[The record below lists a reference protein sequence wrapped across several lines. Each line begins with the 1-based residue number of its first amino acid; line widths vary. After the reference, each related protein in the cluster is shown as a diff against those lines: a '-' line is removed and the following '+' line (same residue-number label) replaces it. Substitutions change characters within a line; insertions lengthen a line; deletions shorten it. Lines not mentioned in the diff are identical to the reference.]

1 MQQWHWQQFQLC
13 SRLHS
18 TIKWGNRSLLKPV
31 HVGDFQN
38 TAVHQGMTCEQTL
51 PLTRLVLSVLTKS
64 QLKIKPKNFDV
75 HFHATLKPQY
85 LYSKACR
92 QIQQQ
97 AYLLPIAWGNK
108 SSVESRRSLWCW
120 GCLWCFGQS
129 LRRAI
134 DRLALSTRTQC
145 WNSFNNGW
153 HRQA

>member
-1 MQQWHWQQFQLC
+1 MALRLG

-18 TIKWGNRSLLKPV
+18 TIKWGNRNLLKK
-31 HVGDFQN
+31 VGDLQD
-38 TAVHQGMTCEQTL
+38 TTRSLMTCEQIL
-51 PLTRLVLSVLTKS
+51 RMNRLVLSVLTKR
-64 QLKIKPKNFDV
+64 QLKIKPRNFDV
-75 HFHATLKPQY
+75 PFHATLKPQY

-108 SSVESRRSLWCW
+108 SSVESRRSLWWW

-145 WNSFNNGW
+145 WNLFNNF
-153 HRQA
+153 